1 MNVLKTLPTKIDHLK
16 DCSQDQI
23 QEAIFSW
30 SEEVIICTCYKRHPQ
45 QALPESRS
53 PSQRSTKR
61 SHDPSISHPSSYPPN
76 LHLRSLSVDVSATAA
91 AIALCRNDLV
101 VVRAKVEAIASPGV
115 EVGLHV
121 DGAADALVLAD
132 RPVLTEGPGTVDRRL
147 VGPGGDVDVV
157 VAAVGGD
164 AAKVLS
170 ARAGVVGSEVLDL
183 RFVSSRIFGNMA
195 CRILT
200 T

>member
-1 MNVLKTLPTKIDHLK
+1 M
-16 DCSQDQI
+16 
-23 QEAIFSW
+23 
-30 SEEVIICTCYKRHPQ
+30 
-45 QALPESRS
+45 
-53 PSQRSTKR
+53 
-61 SHDPSISHPSSYPPN
+61 
-76 LHLRSLSVDVSATAA
+76 
-91 AIALCRNDLV
+91 
-101 VVRAKVEAIASPGV
+101 RAKVEAIASPGV

-132 RPVLTEGPGTVDRRL
+132 RPVLTESPGTVDRRL

>member
-1 MNVLKTLPTKIDHLK
+1 MPHKQSIQTQPP
-16 DCSQDQI
+16 QI
-23 QEAIFSW
+23 S
-30 SEEVIICTCYKRHPQ
+30 
-45 QALPESRS
+45 
-53 PSQRSTKR
+53 
-61 SHDPSISHPSSYPPN
+61 
-76 LHLRSLSVDVSATAA
+76 HLRSLSVDVSASAA
-91 AIALCRNDLV
+91 AVALSRNDLV

-132 RPVLTEGPGTVDRRL
+132 RPVLTEGPGAVDGRL

-170 ARAGVVGSEVLDL
+170 TRAGVVGSEVLDL
-183 RFVSSRIFGNMA
+183 RFVSS
-195 CRILT
+195 
-200 T
+200 